1 MRAMFGLVLVAG
13 IGLAGSAVYLAKGYI
28 GQTQSALDQQ
38 KQLMAQLGPIT
49 QVYVLTKPKNYGDPL
64 TKEDVQL
71 AYWPQKSLPEGAFSA
86 EEALFPPGNRQ
97 ERFVLRQ
104 MEPNEPVMAVKITK
118 PGDPPGLTGQLA
130 KGMRA
135 FAINVNVES
144 GVGGFLQPGD
154 FVDIYWTGSVNGM
167 EGNLTRLIETS
178 TRIIAVDQQAGATS
192 GTTVARTVT
201 VVATPEQVARLA
213 QAQNSGRLALS
224 LLGNAD
230 DKIDRTVE
238 TTLKEVLDIQTPEV
252 AQIEQEKICTIR
264 QRNGGEV
271 IEVPVPC
278 TN

>member
-1 MRAMFGLVLVAG
+1 MRAMFGMVLVAG
-13 IGLAGSAVYLAKGYI
+13 IGLAGSAVWLAQGYI
-28 GQTQSALDQQ
+28 GKTQSELEYQQ
-38 KQLMAQLGPIT
+38 QLMALLGPVT
-49 QVYVLTKPKNYGDPL
+49 QVYVLNKPKNYGDAL
-64 TKEDVQL
+64 TKEDVKL
-71 AYWPQKSLPEGAFSA
+71 VYWPTNSLPEGAFSD
-86 EEALFPPGNRQ
+86 EEVLFPPGNRQ

-104 MEPNEPVMAVKITK
+104 MEPSEPVLTVKVTK

-154 FVDIYWTGSVNGM
+154 FVDIYWTGAVDSI
-167 EGNLTRLIETS
+167 EGNLTRLIEAS
-178 TRIIAVDQQAGATS
+178 TRIIAVDQQAGASS

-224 LLGNAD
+224 LVGNAD
-230 DKIDRTVE
+230 DMIDRTVE
-238 TTLKEVLDIQTPEV
+238 TTLNEMLNIQAPQV
-252 AQIEQEKICTIR
+252 AAIEQEKVCTIR
-264 QRNGGEV
+264 QRNGAEV
-271 IEVPVPC
+271 TEVPIPC

>member
-13 IGLAGSAVYLAKGYI
+13 IGLAGSAVYMAKGYI
-28 GQTQSALDQQ
+28 GKTQSALEQQ
-38 KQLMAQLGPIT
+38 QQLMAQLGPIT
-49 QVYVLTKPKNYGDPL
+49 RVYVLTKAKNYGDPL
-64 TKEDVQL
+64 LPEDVQL
-71 AYWPQKSLPEGAFSA
+71 TYWPEQSLPEGTFFD
-86 EEALFPPGNRQ
+86 ETALFPPGNRQ
-97 ERFVLRQ
+97 GRYVLRQ
-104 MEPNEPVMAVKITK
+104 MEPNEPVLGVKITN
-118 PGDPPGLTGQLA
+118 PGEPPGLTGQLA

-178 TRIIAVDQQAGATS
+178 TRIIAVDQQADATS
-192 GTTVARTVT
+192 GMTVSRTVT

-213 QAQNSGRLALS
+213 HAQNSGRLALS
-224 LLGNAD
+224 LLGSAD
-230 DKIDRTVE
+230 DKTDRTVE
-238 TTLKEVLDIQTPEV
+238 TTLKDVLDIQTPQI
-252 AQIEQEKICTIR
+252 AQVEQEKVCTIR
-264 QRNGGEV
+264 QRNGGAV

>member
-13 IGLAGSAVYLAKGYI
+13 IGLAGSAVYMAKGYI

-38 KQLMAQLGPIT
+38 KELMARLGPIT
-49 QVYVLTKPKNYGDPL
+49 QVYVLNKPKNYGDPL

-71 AYWPQKSLPEGAFSA
+71 VYWPQNSVPEGVFAA

-97 ERFVLRQ
+97 ERYVLRQ
-104 MEPNEPVMAVKITK
+104 MEPNEPVMSVKITG

-135 FAINVNVES
+135 FAINVTVES

-154 FVDIYWTGSVNGM
+154 SVDIYWTGSVNGM

-192 GTTVARTVT
+192 GNTVARTVT

-224 LLGNAD
+224 LVGTGDA
-230 DKIDRTVE
+230 KIDRTVE
-238 TTLKEVLDIQTPEV
+238 TTLKDMLN
-252 AQIEQEKICTIR
+252 IEAPQVVQAEEKKVCTIR
-264 QRNGGEV
+264 QRSGGDVVE
-271 IEVPVPC
+271 IPIPC

>member
-1 MRAMFGLVLVAG
+1 MRAMFGMVLVAG
-13 IGLAGSAVYLAKGYI
+13 IGLAGSAVWLAQGYI
-28 GQTQSALDQQ
+28 GKTQSELEYQQ
-38 KQLMAQLGPIT
+38 QLMALLGPVT
-49 QVYVLTKPKNYGDPL
+49 QVYVLNKPKNYGDAL
-64 TKEDVQL
+64 TKEDVSL
-71 AYWPQKSLPEGAFSA
+71 VYWPTNSMPAGVFAA
-86 EEALFPPGNRQ
+86 EDVLFPPGNRQ

-104 MEPNEPVMAVKITK
+104 MEPNEPVLEVKVTK

-154 FVDIYWTGSVNGM
+154 FVDIYWTGSVDSV

-178 TRIIAVDQQAGATS
+178 TRIIAVDQQAGASS

-224 LLGNAD
+224 LVGNAE

-238 TTLKEVLDIQTPEV
+238 TTLKDMLNIEAPTVVV
-252 AQIEQEKICTIR
+252 AEQEKVCTIR
-264 QRNGGEV
+264 QRSGSEV